1 MRVLENPTEL
11 APIGGVEQSM
21 LQVAEQ
27 LVARGHSLS
36 GLYVTG
42 GSNLPAWEALT
53 DELRQ
58 VPSFDCTQAH
68 FARDLARLPAA
79 VRAARALS
87 PDVVYL
93 NRAEQMVFGLLASR
107 FSRAP
112 LVVHLRTHLHF
123 PGVKVAGRMAAHF
136 IAVSDFVRDHWIAAG
151 VPASKITTVHNGI
164 DPRAYPAGGVAE
176 REQAR
181 TALGIPA
188 DVYTVLYYGRV
199 SDGKGVGTLIEAWRR
214 LGLGPDE
221 ARLVIVGGS
230 PPDRAD
236 DFERDLRDRQP
247 AGCHWLPMTA
257 DVMPALHASDTV
269 VLPAEWQEPF
279 GRVVI
284 EGMSSGRPV
293 IGTRVG
299 GIPEIL
305 TGEFAG
311 LLVDP
316 GDPVGLAER
325 IRGLR
330 DWRVTDPELGR
341 RCTAHVQDHFSL
353 ERTVDGVE
361 RVLLAATG
369 QVVTPTRSETLKA
382 AL

>member
-1 MRVLENPTEL
+1 MRILENPTEL
-11 APIGGVEQSM
+11 APIGGVELSM
-21 LQVAEQ
+21 LQVAQQ
-27 LVARGHSLS
+27 LVARGHAVSA
-36 GLYVTG
+36 LYVTP
-42 GSNLPAWEALT
+42 GSNLPAWRALA
-53 DELRQ
+53 DDLRQ
-58 VPSFDCTQAH
+58 VRSFDCTQAH
-68 FARDLARLPAA
+68 FLGDLTRLPAA

-87 PDVVYL
+87 PEVVYL

-123 PGVKVAGRMAAHF
+123 PGVTVAGRMAAHF

-151 VPASKITTVHNGI
+151 VPADKITTVHNGI
-164 DPRAYPAGGVAE
+164 DPAAYPAGGLGERAVA
-176 REQAR
+176 RA
-181 TALGIPA
+181 ALGLPA

-199 SDGKGVGTLIEAWRR
+199 SDGKGVGTLLEAWRR
-214 LGLGPDE
+214 LGLGPDQ

-230 PPDRAD
+230 PPHRAD
-236 DFERDLRDRQP
+236 AFERDLRDRQP
-247 AGCHWLPMTA
+247 DGCHWLPMTA
-257 DVMPALHASDTV
+257 DVMPALHAADTV

-311 LLVDP
+311 MLADP
-316 GDPVGLAER
+316 ADPDDLADR
-325 IRGLR
+325 IRALR
-330 DWRVTDPELGR
+330 DWRTTDPGLGR
-341 RCTAHVQDHFSL
+341 RCTAHVEDHFSL
-353 ERTVDGVE
+353 ARTVDGVE

-369 QVVTPTRSETLKA
+369 RIPVPTAPQTVKA
-382 AL
+382 SR